1 MRFKFAFFNLSL
13 IGLLFL
19 FQRCGVNSNIMF
31 KTPKG
36 AVTDSI
42 PLIPSESYR
51 ISADDKITFSLS
63 TNKGADI
70 VVNMSGIEGG
80 GNAASGISTE
90 YLIRSNGEVE
100 LPVIGIVN
108 IAGMTIEEC
117 ENKLEELFSA
127 EYQEPFVQVKITN
140 QRAIV
145 FPGNGADAR
154 VVPLMNNN
162 TTLMEVIASAGGI
175 AERGKANTVK
185 IMRKVNGKREIY
197 VIDLSTIDGLKY
209 ADMIIQANDYI
220 YIEPLPELA
229 KEFLQETTPVITL
242 LSSMVLIIITLQKL

>member
-1 MRFKFAFFNLSL
+1 MRSKYPVFSL
-13 IGLLFL
+13 FLIAVLFL

-36 AVTDSI
+36 TVTDSI
-42 PLIPSESYR
+42 PLKPSESYR
-51 ISADDKITFSLS
+51 ISADDKITFTLS

-70 VVNMSGIEGG
+70 VVNMSGIEGDANRG
-80 GNAASGISTE
+80 AAGSTE
-90 YLIRSNGEVE
+90 FLVRGNGEVE
-100 LPVIGIVN
+100 LPVIGLVN

-117 ENKLEELFSA
+117 ENKLEELFSV
-127 EYQEPFVQVKITN
+127 EYQDPFVQVKITN

-145 FPGNGADAR
+145 FPGNGADAK
-154 VVPLMNNN
+154 VVMLMNNN

-185 IMRKVNGKREIY
+185 IMRRVNGKREVY
-197 VIDLSTIDGLKY
+197 VIDLSTIEGLKY

-220 YIEPLPELA
+220 YIEPLPELT
-229 KEFLQETTPVITL
+229 KEVLKETAPIISL
-242 LSSMVLIIITLQKL
+242 LTSMVLVIVTLQKL